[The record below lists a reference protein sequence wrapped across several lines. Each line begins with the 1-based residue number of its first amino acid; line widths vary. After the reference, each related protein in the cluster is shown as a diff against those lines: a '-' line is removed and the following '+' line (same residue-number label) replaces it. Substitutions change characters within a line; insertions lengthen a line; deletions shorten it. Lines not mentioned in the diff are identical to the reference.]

1 MLYDAPSNVG
11 TRHMQRFPTRRSLAL
26 GLTAAPLMAV
36 PLFAIGRARAQ
47 GGKSTWVAIKERG
60 SIRCGATQAEPWY
73 FKDPRSQEW
82 DGFGIRVAK
91 DIAAALKVKL
101 EVGETTW
108 ANSIAALQADQIDL
122 MFVIDATPERAL
134 AVDFT
139 MTPLLFYAQAVLHK
153 DSVKVSTWDDL
164 DKPEL
169 TIAVNLGTT
178 VDKFITERLPKAKVQ
193 RFPNNDEVV
202 AAFQSGRADVAS
214 LFHPPL
220 IALRKKIGM
229 GTITLPKPVRAS
241 PSSVAV
247 RQEPDKMWRDWLT
260 HAIGYWY
267 ATGRLQQHYEEFL
280 KSRDIDP
287 KSVPPIMRELM

>member
-1 MLYDAPSNVG
+1 MDLP
-11 TRHMQRFPTRRSLAL
+11 RLTRRSAAFGLAA
-26 GLTAAPLMAV
+26 AAPLLAL
-36 PLFAIGRARAQ
+36 PARAQ
-47 GGKSTWVAIKERG
+47 SGKSTWSAIKERG
-60 SIRCGATQAEPWY
+60 SIRVGATQAEPWY
-73 FKDPRSQEW
+73 FKDPRSNEW

-91 DIAAALKVKL
+91 DLAAAMKVKL

-108 ANSIAALQADQIDL
+108 ANAIAALQADQIDL

-134 AVDFT
+134 ACDFI
-139 MTPLLFYAQAVLHK
+139 MTPLLWYAQAVLHK
-153 DSVKVSTWDDL
+153 DSLKVTNWSDL

-178 VDKFITERLPKAKVQ
+178 VDRFVTDNLPKAKIQ

-202 AAFQSGRADVAS
+202 AAFQSGRADAAS

-247 RQEPDKMWRDWLT
+247 RQEADKMWRDWLT
-260 HAIGYWY
+260 HSIGYWY
-267 ATGRLQQHYEEFL
+267 ATGRLQQHYEDFL
-280 KSRDIDP
+280 KTRDIDP

>member
-1 MLYDAPSNVG
+1 MNHL
-11 TRHMQRFPTRRSLAL
+11 TRRSAALAL
-26 GLTAAPLMAV
+26 ASAPFLAL
-36 PLFAIGRARAQ
+36 PARAQ
-47 GGKSTWVAIKERG
+47 GGKSTWAAIKERG
-60 SIRCGATQAEPWY
+60 SIRVGATQAEPWY

-91 DIAAALKVKL
+91 DLAAAMKVKI

-134 AVDFT
+134 AVDFI
-139 MTPLLFYAQAVLHK
+139 MTPLLYYAQAVLHK
-153 DSVKVSTWDDL
+153 DSLKVSGWGDL
-164 DKPEL
+164 DRPDIS
-169 TIAVNLGTT
+169 IAVNLGTT
-178 VDKFITERLPKAKVQ
+178 VDRFITERLPKAKVQ

-202 AAFQSGRADVAS
+202 AAFQSGRADAAS

-229 GTITLPKPVRAS
+229 GTITLPKPIRAS
-241 PSSVAV
+241 ASSVAV
-247 RQEPDKMWRDWLT
+247 RQEPDKSWRDWLT
-260 HAIGYWY
+260 HSIGYWY
-267 ATGRLQQHYEEFL
+267 NSGRLQQHYEDFL